1 MVRDIDLFFDP
12 QSREYIVVSE
22 GYSLRMNE
30 KQFKDIRG
38 SVNGVAYAL
47 QRKARKE

>member
-12 QSREYIVVSE
+12 QSKEYIVVSE

-30 KQFKDIRG
+30 REFRDIRG

-47 QRKARKE
+47 QMKTRKK